1 LLNPAIKGVNS
12 VDNLEKVEIDNPSG
26 TYTVRVSHKGILEQ
40 AQPYSLIISSE
51 GSSALSL
58 TDNLNVTKDELTLY
72 KLTKTPKIKVSTL
85 NREVSFNSYSIYNI
99 VGKELMYKDFEDSKT
114 VDFTFSTNGYS
125 KGVYLIK
132 VYTSKDIL
140 VKKFTVN

>member
-1 LLNPAIKGVNS
+1 
-12 VDNLEKVEIDNPSG
+12 
-26 TYTVRVSHKGILEQ
+26 
-40 AQPYSLIISSE
+40 
-51 GSSALSL
+51 
-58 TDNLNVTKDELTLY
+58 
-72 KLTKTPKIKVSTL
+72 VSTL